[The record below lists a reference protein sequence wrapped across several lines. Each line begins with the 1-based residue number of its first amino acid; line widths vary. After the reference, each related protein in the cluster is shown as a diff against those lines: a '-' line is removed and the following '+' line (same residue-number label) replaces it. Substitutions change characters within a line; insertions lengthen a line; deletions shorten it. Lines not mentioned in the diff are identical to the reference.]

1 MIVACVVVGQET
13 DPFLWILHL
22 TSVSVSSKRPSRK
35 RSNTLG
41 VSVSYIST
49 QLKTG
54 GIPDEVKKLL
64 VRDNKLDPASPLSEE
79 LELPLGPNQIHVLV
93 VVPEAKA
100 IVSLPEEEKFEHLL
114 SMLEWREPKR
124 LCRSSGQDWPYQGA
138 SNLAVQL
145 TESLAQHYKS
155 WQEKNQDKQNHAIIV
170 VSSGPGTGKS
180 RMLDEMKGL
189 LCEAAA
195 RLKNQALV
203 DRMESAYVFHVTFDD
218 DSTNGSALLEN
229 PKFDISYRMLYQL
242 AKFGIDWDVFVS
254 TLKKYSSL
262 WLGVGQVMAILAK
275 LEKISNVENMSV
287 ILCVDGLQNLANND
301 TMSCAFYRVLAST
314 CSFLNTSTAFAVC
327 VCSTTSRGPVDL
339 ALSFLSQKR
348 LYLQYV
354 VMKF

>member
-1 MIVACVVVGQET
+1 
-13 DPFLWILHL
+13 
-22 TSVSVSSKRPSRK
+22 
-35 RSNTLG
+35 
-41 VSVSYIST
+41 
-49 QLKTG
+49 
-54 GIPDEVKKLL
+54 
-64 VRDNKLDPASPLSEE
+64 
-79 LELPLGPNQIHVLV
+79 
-93 VVPEAKA
+93 
-100 IVSLPEEEKFEHLL
+100 
-114 SMLEWREPKR
+114 
-124 LCRSSGQDWPYQGA
+124 
-138 SNLAVQL
+138 
-145 TESLAQHYKS
+145 
-155 WQEKNQDKQNHAIIV
+155 EKNQDKQNHAIIV

-301 TMSCAFYRVLAST
+301 TMSCAFYR
-314 CSFLNTSTAFAVC
+314 
-327 VCSTTSRGPVDL
+327 
-339 ALSFLSQKR
+339 
-348 LYLQYV
+348 
-354 VMKF
+354 

>member
-1 MIVACVVVGQET
+1 
-13 DPFLWILHL
+13 
-22 TSVSVSSKRPSRK
+22 
-35 RSNTLG
+35 
-41 VSVSYIST
+41 
-49 QLKTG
+49 
-54 GIPDEVKKLL
+54 
-64 VRDNKLDPASPLSEE
+64 
-79 LELPLGPNQIHVLV
+79 
-93 VVPEAKA
+93 
-100 IVSLPEEEKFEHLL
+100 
-114 SMLEWREPKR
+114 
-124 LCRSSGQDWPYQGA
+124 
-138 SNLAVQL
+138 
-145 TESLAQHYKS
+145 
-155 WQEKNQDKQNHAIIV
+155 EKNQDKQNHAIIV

-301 TMSCAFYRVLAST
+301 TMSCAFYRVLASI

-327 VCSTTSRGPVDL
+327 VCSTTSRGPVGL

-348 LYLQYV
+348 L
-354 VMKF
+354 